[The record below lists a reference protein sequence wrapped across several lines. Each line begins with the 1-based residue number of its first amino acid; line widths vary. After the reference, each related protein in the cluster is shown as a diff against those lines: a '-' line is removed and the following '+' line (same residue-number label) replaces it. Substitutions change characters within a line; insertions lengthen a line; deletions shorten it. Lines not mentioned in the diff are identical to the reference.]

1 MFFTK
6 YPHASNFSFATSIKH
21 GELRAGA
28 HKVQFIA
35 QAYENG
41 IYRVGLKNRDL
52 WKGTRRIVELEPGE
66 PTSSLAGFNL
76 TADGFSV
83 GPIKTVKGA
92 GIGISGEASMFQFE
106 VDPQARFYGMGEKT
120 FGRLELSGLRAK
132 YWNTDVWGDFHF
144 AQWMDH
150 PSDPPYAS
158 IPYLIVEQKGVFV
171 GRVDD
176 IVLNP
181 EQGAVSGLALGD
193 VNRDLFDQKSKGII
207 IPYRW
212 VTAIGDIIIM
222 RHLTRNAKAE
232 RKNG

>member
-1 MFFTK
+1 MN
-6 YPHASNFSFATSIKH
+6 AEITS
-21 GELRAGA
+21 LL
-28 HKVQFIA
+28 
-35 QAYENG
+35 
-41 IYRVGLKNRDL
+41 GL
-52 WKGTRRIVELEPGE
+52 
-66 PTSSLAGFNL
+66 
-76 TADGFSV
+76 
-83 GPIKTVKGA
+83 
-92 GIGISGEASMFQFE
+92 E
-106 VDPQARFYGMGEKT
+106 VYT
-120 FGRLELSGLRAK
+120 
-132 YWNTDVWGDFHF
+132 
-144 AQWMDH
+144 
-150 PSDPPYAS
+150 
-158 IPYLIVEQKGVFV
+158 QKGVFV